1 MKSSKIIINL
11 IFVLLILFSIIFLSN
26 NSYADQKENM
36 DEKRNIL
43 LDQREVIKKVSLID
57 NLLNVGALTSF
68 DITLTPHTDGFGS
81 VSLDWSK
88 YSYQDKN
95 FKVYKSSNGGVSYET
110 VGVDYTSVTEVRC
123 LQIGCVNQEYPNGTI
138 NQYKTWM
145 EKNGYG
151 KGIITVDYVSIT
163 DFNSRP
169 DTYLKGSDGNYK
181 YDVIFFGTWDVNG
194 GSDLSATSASATE
207 RFIKSGRGCILGHD
221 TIYYPAHPNFCDL
234 AKYFNI
240 TVVSDYYGS
249 TRSQVEITKKGLFT
263 NYPWYIGGVG
273 KILDIPEA
281 HPLSQYAKGDI
292 WLKFVGGTYTGCNN
306 FYLTT
311 YNNCAMIQTG
321 HSTGQA
327 TDDEQKILANLIF
340 YCNQLIFN
348 TYKTRDRSAQDFANP
363 NAPTAT
369 LSGNT
374 YNFSGTD
381 NGSTYHY
388 YVESY
393 SKNDTT
399 SAGILARSA
408 TKSLTVTTGVKSYR
422 YIYDNSLGTKVTK
435 TTGTATT
442 TGVGIN
448 TNYKYLHIAAI
459 DGAGNIG
466 PTTTV
471 TVPQKANYTVYHQQ
485 EQLNGTYSTV
495 ESDTQVINGDIG
507 ATVTPGVK
515 TYTGFT
521 SPATQTVT
529 ILADGSR
536 TVTYKYT
543 RKSYNVVLNRGT
555 GISGISGD
563 GSYKYGATVSINAT
577 VSTGYTWTKWTGSKA
592 TTTKAYSFTMGAGN
606 VENTANA
613 TANTYT
619 VKYNGNG
626 NTGGSTASSTH
637 TYDTAKNLTAN
648 GFERKYTVTYNHNYS
663 GSSNTSKV
671 STYTFKNWNTAA
683 NGSGT
688 AYNNSASV
696 KNLTTTNGG
705 TVNLYAQ
712 WNSASVT
719 YAPTRTGYIF
729 GGWYKEASCTNKA
742 TEVNGTYTPT
752 ANITLYAKWTAI
764 TYTVKYNGN
773 GSTGGSTANSTH
785 TYDVN
790 KALTANGYT
799 RAYTVTYNHNYSGSS
814 NTSKTA
820 TYSFKNWNT
829 AANGSGTAYSNSA
842 TVKNLTTTN
851 GGTVNLYAQ
860 WNSASV
866 TYAPTRTGYIF
877 GGWYKE
883 ASCTNKATEVNG
895 TYTPTANITLYAKWT
910 AITYTVKYNGNG
922 STGGSTANSTHTY
935 DVNKALTAN
944 GYERKY
950 TVTYNHNYAGSSN
963 TSRVSTYTFKNWN
976 TNASGTGTA
985 YSNSATVKN
994 LTTVNGG
1001 TVNLYAQ
1008 WNSASVTYAPTRT
1021 GYIFGGWYKETSCTN
1036 KVAEVNGT
1044 YTPTANITLYAKW
1057 TPIVYTVK
1065 YNGNGSTGGSTASS
1079 SHTYD
1084 VNKALTANGYER
1096 KYTVTYNHNYAGSSN
1111 TSRVSTYT
1119 FKNWN
1124 TNASGTGTAYNN
1136 SQTVKNLTT
1145 TNGGTVNLYAQWNSA
1160 SITYAPTRVGY
1171 IFEGWYREASCTNKV
1186 AEANGTYT
1194 PGANIILY
1202 AKWRAITYTIKYNG
1216 NGATGGATES
1226 VIHTY
1231 DTVKAL
1237 RENGYT
1243 RNYTVVYNH
1252 NYKESTNISKTATYT
1267 FKNWNLMSNGTG
1279 RAYGN
1284 KESVLNLTA
1293 TNGATINMYAQ
1304 WESHSITYVPTRE
1317 GYTFGGWYLEANCIN
1332 KVSDGTYTPMSN
1344 ITVYAKWIPI
1354 TYTVKY
1360 EGNGAT
1366 GGTTENSIHIYD
1378 EVKALTANG
1387 YERKYNVTYNHN
1399 YSGSTNTNKI
1409 ATYTFRNWTTEVE
1422 GNGVTYV
1429 NRESVRNLSQ
1439 TNRGIVNLYAE
1450 WNTGSITYVPEREGY
1465 TFDGWYLESSCTNK
1479 VSDATYTPMS
1489 NITLYAKWTPI
1500 TYTVKYNGNGAT
1512 GGATENSIHTYDEGK
1527 KLASNGFERK
1537 YTVTYN
1543 HNYRGSTDI
1552 TKEATYELEDW
1563 NTKADGTGTIYKE
1576 NQSVNNLTSRN
1587 GETINLYAEWR
1598 SNSVRYTPT
1607 RTGYVFEGWYEE
1619 ADCINKVSDG
1629 DYTPIEDVTLY
1640 AKWEVYDYR
1649 YTVNYL
1655 EKDETPEDNTD
1666 NKVLCEPKVGGSNSY
1681 GETVSSKREVIEIDG
1696 YYYDSSKDIE
1706 ITEIEENN
1714 VINIYY
1720 TKRADLDY
1728 KVNYLD
1734 KDNNKVLHEQK
1745 IVVNQIFENTV
1756 NSLDEVIEIE
1766 GYNFESSERETIEI
1780 GVGDNIINLYYAKR
1794 ADLSYKVNY
1803 LEKETNMVLQ
1813 EQKQVDNQKF
1823 EDIVNCINEVIEIDG
1838 FVFENTEKEAIQI
1851 GTGENVIN
1859 IYYTKRTDLSYIVNY
1874 LEKDETPEENGDN
1887 RVLHEAKVVE
1897 NQVFECII
1905 NSLDEVIEIDGFNF
1919 DSIDKQTIQIGTEE
1933 NVVNIYYTKR
1943 EDLSYVVNYLEKDSN
1958 KELHESKLVEN
1969 QIFENTINC
1978 TYEVIEIDG
1987 YNFESVE
1994 NESIM
1999 ITTGENIINIYYTKR
2014 TDLSYVVN
2022 YLEKD
2027 SNKELHTP
2035 KVVANQRYEDTINA
2049 IEEVIEIEGYNY
2061 DSLEN
2066 ETIEI
2071 GTGENIVNIYYTKR
2085 EDLSYKVNYLE
2096 KDSNK
2101 ELHEPKIVENQRYKD
2116 IINSANEVIQ
2126 IEGYDFESSENETIE
2141 IVAGENI
2148 INLYYTKRTDL
2159 SYKVEYY
2166 YDGELDE
2173 SKTDVIENQT
2183 YETVI
2188 EEVTNKIIPGYKLE
2202 KTENLPLTIQ
2212 EYEGLNIIKVY
2223 YIKDQFDYKVEYYYD
2238 GELDENLTNTYTAT
2252 YGDVIDTYEDKVKE
2266 GYRLEKIVNMPLI
2279 VSENIESNVINV
2291 HYVRKDST
2299 CVVKYVDKY
2308 NGEEIS
2314 DATIKNGKVF
2324 DEFDVTEDVKEIE
2337 RYTLVESPE
2346 IMTGIFA
2353 EEEQTKTYYYAKNTR
2368 VIVKYLE
2375 KDKEAQSLAEE
2386 VIIEGYEGKEYTL
2399 DQKEIENYTFIE
2411 STENTSGTMPRE
2423 ELEVVYYYLQNT
2435 KVIVNY
2441 IDQKTEENIDKV
2453 EQGGLVGDTFTA
2465 IAKDIEDYVLVE
2477 SPEKETVTMTKEEIV
2492 LNYYYVHVSSGVIEK
2507 HIDINTNEVLDS
2519 TVYEGNEG
2527 DEYKTEARE
2536 FEGYDLVEDKLPENA
2551 EGTMEVEAIEVKY
2564 YYERKTE
2571 VRVEYIDKIT
2581 NEKLAEDEYIYGHEN
2596 NTYETKEKE
2605 FEDYIAV
2612 KEMYPE
2618 NATGIMK
2625 VTIKEDGTVNTETV
2639 VKYYYVH
2646 KSEGVTERH
2655 LNAIN
2660 GELLEEIVNHEG
2672 NEGDE
2677 YNISPKTFEGYDTVK
2692 ERIPENAKGQM
2703 TRERIVVSY
2712 YYVRKAEVEVEYID
2726 KYSSEKLQE
2735 KVKINEEKDVYTEKD
2750 STEIIEGHEGDIYET
2765 KEKEFEKYKLVETSN
2780 NTSGTMKVSIEEDG
2794 TINTRTKVTYY
2805 YAKESAGVKEEHID
2819 IITGEV
2825 INKEVHTGYE
2835 GDKYTTYEKD
2845 IKGYVLVKE
2854 HYPEN
2859 KEGIMTK
2866 DEVEVKYYYARV
2878 AKVEVEYIDQETKA
2892 KIIDNVIIDGY
2903 EGKKYST
2910 EAKVFE
2916 GYKLFDK
2923 PENAEGKMKI
2933 TEDEDRELENT
2944 IKVRYYYVRV
2954 PEEISKPNEQR
2965 PTTITNVYNNGLLTS
2980 VDSNGNSSNNNSNG
2994 NSLGNSGNSNN
3005 ENGDSN
3011 NNSAVTNY
3019 EKTPGTGD
3027 KIAVIAITVL
3037 ILIVSNI
3044 VITYKKR
3051 KDKKNFIK

>member
-110 VGVDYTSVTEVRC
+110 VGIDYTSVTEVKC
-123 LQIGCVNQEYPNGTI
+123 LQIYPIDTASG
-138 NQYKTWM
+138 QLKEWM
-145 EKNGYG
+145 QTKGYG
-151 KGIITVDYVSIT
+151 KKIITVDSVHIDT
-163 DFNSRP
+163 FNSNP
-169 DTYLKGSDGNYK
+169 NGYLKKANGDWK
-181 YDVIFFGTWDVNG
+181 YDVIFFGTWDWNNKK
-194 GSDLSATSASATE
+194 DLNQNSKNAVET
-207 RFIKSGRGCILGHD
+207 FIKSGKGCIFGHD
-221 TIYYPAHPNFCDL
+221 TFAYAYNPSTGYGHTANYMNQLKGYVGVDFNRRYEPNTMKASGEKIYIC
-234 AKYFNI
+234 
-240 TVVSDYYGS
+240 
-249 TRSQVEITKKGLFT
+249 RKGLFT
-263 NYPWYIGGVG
+263 NYPWPI
-273 KILDIPEA
+273 
-281 HPLSQYAKGDI
+281 GDI
-292 WLKFVGGTYTGCNN
+292 GDVLDVPTTHTLGQTYSSDVWLKFSNTTDEREN
-306 FYLTT
+306 FYLVTKD
-311 YNNCAMIQTG
+311 NCAMIQTG
-321 HSTGQA
+321 HSNGEAKVQ
-327 TDDEQKILANLIF
+327 EQMILANVIF
-340 YCNQLIFN
+340 YCNQLIFD

-613 TANTYT
+613 TANT
-619 VKYNGNG
+619 
-626 NTGGSTASSTH
+626 
-637 TYDTAKNLTAN
+637 
-648 GFERKYTVTYNHNYS
+648 
-663 GSSNTSKV
+663 
-671 STYTFKNWNTAA
+671 
-683 NGSGT
+683 
-688 AYNNSASV
+688 
-696 KNLTTTNGG
+696 
-705 TVNLYAQ
+705 
-712 WNSASVT
+712 
-719 YAPTRTGYIF
+719 
-729 GGWYKEASCTNKA
+729 
-742 TEVNGTYTPT
+742 
-752 ANITLYAKWTAI
+752 
-764 TYTVKYNGN
+764 
-773 GSTGGSTANSTH
+773 
-785 TYDVN
+785 
-790 KALTANGYT
+790 
-799 RAYTVTYNHNYSGSS
+799 
-814 NTSKTA
+814 
-820 TYSFKNWNT
+820 
-829 AANGSGTAYSNSA
+829 
-842 TVKNLTTTN
+842 
-851 GGTVNLYAQ
+851 
-860 WNSASV
+860 
-866 TYAPTRTGYIF
+866 
-877 GGWYKE
+877 
-883 ASCTNKATEVNG
+883 
-895 TYTPTANITLYAKWT
+895 
-910 AITYTVKYNGNG
+910 
-922 STGGSTANSTHTY
+922 
-935 DVNKALTAN
+935 
-944 GYERKY
+944 
-950 TVTYNHNYAGSSN
+950 
-963 TSRVSTYTFKNWN
+963 
-976 TNASGTGTA
+976 
-985 YSNSATVKN
+985 
-994 LTTVNGG
+994 
-1001 TVNLYAQ
+1001 
-1008 WNSASVTYAPTRT
+1008 
-1021 GYIFGGWYKETSCTN
+1021 
-1036 KVAEVNGT
+1036 
-1044 YTPTANITLYAKW
+1044 
-1057 TPIVYTVK
+1057 YTVK

-1943 EDLSYVVNYLEKDSN
+1943 EDLRYVVNYLEKDSN

-2375 KDKEAQSLAEE
+2375 KDEEAQSLAEE

-2527 DEYKTEARE
+2527 DEYKTEARG
-2536 FEGYDLVEDKLPENA
+2536 FEGYDIIEERLPENA
-2551 EGTMEVEAIEVKY
+2551 TGKMKVDAIEVKY
-2564 YYERKTE
+2564 YYERKAE

-2660 GELLEEIVNHEG
+2660 GELLEEITYHEG